1 MVRNWTVFAG
11 LFSSP
16 GDWSPA
22 GTPVAGDTLYI
33 QRGLVVMVGQTFG
46 SPSASTAISLIGD
59 TAASAPMLALVNDT
73 LRNVVVSN
81 TPAPFS
87 GPTAPPDYYS
97 AKYGTVLIGGKV
109 VNDGGTIEASRGSRV
124 GGNNLSVLVQPG
136 STLVN
141 KGTLL
146 SGPNSQLTISG
157 SSGGTVE
164 NDGKVVAGGGHV
176 TISAHLTGTGD
187 AYVKNAGVGLDSRIE
202 VNAAVDAGQ
211 TVHIEGG
218 ALQLDQPTSFLGQV
232 EVPSAGVLGGVLVE
246 GLSPA
251 SWDVK
256 GNLLELSDSAG
267 ARLDTLRFTTPETQS
282 SLAVYERP
290 DATYG
295 NTVLVSSSN
304 HPPGGTVVPYHTNTV

>member
-1 MVRNWTVFAG
+1 MVRNWTAWVG

-22 GTPVAGDTLYI
+22 GTPVAGDTLYV
-33 QRGLVVMVGQTFG
+33 QNGLVVMVGQTFG
-46 SPSASTAISLIGD
+46 SAGAPTALSLIGD
-59 TAASAPMLALVNDT
+59 TAASAPMLALFNDT
-73 LRNVVVSN
+73 LRNVNISN

-87 GPTAPPDYYS
+87 GPMAPPDYFS

-109 VNDGGTIEASRGSRV
+109 VNDGGTIEAARGSRV
-124 GGNNLSVLVQPG
+124 GGNNLSIAVQSG

-157 SSGGTVE
+157 SSVE
-164 NDGKVVAGGGHV
+164 NDYRIVAEGGHV
-176 TISAHLTGTGD
+176 TLSAHLTGTGD
-187 AYVKNAGVGLDSRIE
+187 AYVNNAGVGLDSRIE
-202 VNAAVDAGQ
+202 INAAVDAGQ
-211 TVHIEGG
+211 TVHIGRG
-218 ALQLDQPTSFLGQV
+218 PLQLDQPTSFLGQV
-232 EVPSAGVLGGVLVE
+232 ELPTAGALGGVFVE

-256 GNLLELSDSAG
+256 GNLLELFDG
-267 ARLDTLRFTTPETQS
+267 VGGRIDTLRFTTPETQA

-304 HPPGGTVVPYHTNTV
+304 FFPPPSGTTVVPYHTTTV